1 MISAIVNEY
10 IFENWI
16 PYLSEEDYEN
26 LLFFIRNVKNDK
38 VNDKILILSGN
49 MGRNGKSTLIKEI
62 QEYIGKEHLLDTL
75 HLQNQHQ
82 MNPQDFLNKKL
93 AYICGIESWNQKKDL
108 LLLQKIL
115 NNKQSIITDTNKLA
129 HVDNFILDNAIIIH
143 MNHIFPL

>member
-1 MISAIVNEY
+1 MISAIVNEH

-49 MGRNGKSTLIKEI
+49 IGRNGKSTLIKEI
-62 QEYIGKEHLLDTL
+62 QEYVGKEHFLDTL

-82 MNPQDFLNKKL
+82 MNPQDFLNTKL
-93 AYICGIESWNQKKDL
+93 AYICGIDSWNQKKDIL
-108 LLLQKIL
+108 LLKKIL
-115 NNKQSIITDTNKLA
+115 NKQSIITDTNSLLKA
-129 HVDNFILDNAIIIH
+129 DPFIIENAIIIH
-143 MNHIFPL
+143 MNHIF